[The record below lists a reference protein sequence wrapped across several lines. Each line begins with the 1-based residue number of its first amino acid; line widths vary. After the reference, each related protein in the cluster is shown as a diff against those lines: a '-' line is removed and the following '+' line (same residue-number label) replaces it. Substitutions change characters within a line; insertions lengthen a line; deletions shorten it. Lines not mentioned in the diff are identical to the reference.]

1 MSHIINIVQEREEQA
16 GRITSFL
23 KTAKTFLK
31 TCYHI
36 SKLLISWVNVKE
48 FFFEQDSM
56 TDRQTDSMTNL
67 NLRTTIFNELIETSC
82 ELHSTPEHSCNN
94 VIRNLNSWLCRT
106 AI

>member
-36 SKLLISWVNVKE
+36 SKLLIS
-48 FFFEQDSM
+48 
-56 TDRQTDSMTNL
+56 
-67 NLRTTIFNELIETSC
+67 
-82 ELHSTPEHSCNN
+82 
-94 VIRNLNSWLCRT
+94 
-106 AI
+106 